1 MTTSGKSPCI
11 RSYMVQIY
19 GSGQPYVHGPTFD
32 EIPANNTVHTPY
44 IYGSGQPYML
54 HTTEHAQSPLARV
67 ARLTNHQLCA
77 YKATSTEPVTE
88 HARQQRLHSPERQAC
103 QNLQS
108 TAQASPQGSKQ
119 RLAPCRC
126 GAERCAPPSAWI
138 HPTPEARTCVV
149 CRSLQLVFLCAMYG
163 AERCAALSA
172 WIHPTPE
179 ARTCV
184 VCHSLQLVF
193 LCAMYG
199 AERCAALSAWIH
211 PTPEARTYVVCHS
224 LQLVFLCVIYGAER
238 CAALSAWLHPTPE
251 ALKCVCCVPQI
262 TNTLEML
269 ISTIPPPHPHPH
281 PNHSTHPS
289 PHLQPSPTRPSP
301 TRIGHACAPTLTVL
315 SAEADASTFRYSL
328 FQDSPRTAS
337 VWLPDTYTGPFP
349 FTLSFNF
356 CAHQRQHTACI
367 DVALLVITLIPE
379 PCASKALAP
388 PKGSEQG
395 QQNRSLQLFG
405 MFFSNVLLLST
416 APPPTTHTH
425 THLRSVRRTGFGIVQ
440 Q

>member
-138 HPTPEARTCVV
+138 HPTPEART
-149 CRSLQLVFLCAMYG
+149 
-163 AERCAALSA
+163 
-172 WIHPTPE
+172 
-179 ARTCV
+179 
-184 VCHSLQLVF
+184 
-193 LCAMYG
+193 
-199 AERCAALSAWIH
+199 
-211 PTPEARTYVVCHS
+211 YVVCHS

-337 VWLPDTYTGPFP
+337 VWLPDTYTGPFL